1 MEILTTTDLE
11 TILKISDIQAKAL
24 MRTKG
29 FPAIRIGRE
38 YRVTREALQDWINNT
53 KSIKLDYNKC

>member
-1 MEILTTTDLE
+1 MEILTSKDLE
-11 TILKISDIQAKAL
+11 TILKLSDIQAKAL

-29 FPAIRIGRE
+29 FPAFRIGRE
-38 YRVTREALQDWINNT
+38 YRVTKEALLDWINNT